1 MAIYLAYI
9 TICMYVCIYIE
20 RELILLADGVHI
32 YILLLLTIMVINEL
46 FLLTMGLQT
55 IGNSFSIDFSP
66 WLVL

>member
-1 MAIYLAYI
+1 
-9 TICMYVCIYIE
+9 MYVCIYIE
-20 RELILLADGVHI
+20 RELILLADGV
-32 YILLLLTIMVINEL
+32 LLTIMVINEL